1 MSAAVTRHYLVACDF
16 DQTLSFNDSGRV
28 LSELLGVSAFE
39 HKVAGLAEIHLVQQ
53 GAELAYLL
61 RHDPEFRRVRQEH
74 LVQAG
79 QRVRLKKDIKHFVE
93 FLERGAEGVRFSF
106 FVVSAAPKAVV
117 QAALEG
123 IVPPDHIYGTEFDYD
138 PSSGEI
144 CAIAKAPAGY
154 GKVAI
159 VEELEATL
167 QTSPHRT
174 IYVGD
179 GNSDVH
185 VMLRVNNRG
194 GFPIAIVDAQH
205 DVDVRVAVAD
215 VDRAMRT
222 GLECGLELLDDCH
235 LAIAGRSLRDRAD
248 LARGRVVVELRPV
261 NVVRGN
267 NTLERGLNDGFR
279 RRGDHEERKADPLG
293 AALQELDK
301 VLDVLLQ
308 AHPLARLDQMLLTHT
323 AELRVVAEQVG
334 ELGALLHE
342 VDLGEPRDLVLKG

>member
-144 CAIAKAPAGY
+144 CAIAKAPAGF

-174 IYVGD
+174 VYVGD

-185 VMLRVNNRG
+185 VMLHVNNRG
-194 GFPIAIVDAQH
+194 GFTIAVSEAKYIARIARRTVVSESALSVLVPILEDVMGWDAVRIRELFESYGLIVQEWDKA
-205 DVDVRVAVAD
+205 
-215 VDRAMRT
+215 RT
-222 GLECGLELLDDCH
+222 DWVTIRE
-235 LAIAGRSLRDRAD
+235 
-248 LARGRVVVELRPV
+248 
-261 NVVRGN
+261 
-267 NTLERGLNDGFR
+267 
-279 RRGDHEERKADPLG
+279 DP
-293 AALQELDK
+293 ALIDP
-301 VLDVLLQ
+301 D
-308 AHPLARLDQMLLTHT
+308 PN
-323 AELRVVAEQVG
+323 
-334 ELGALLHE
+334 
-342 VDLGEPRDLVLKG
+342 